1 MPRSFE
7 RLKSRIRS
15 SRYWPQCRRLLA
27 YGIAVAL
34 PILLILMARLGLSFP
49 STRIWP
55 SALFLFVVLN
65 SWYGGLGPGVLS
77 AVAVVVSEELLSDS
91 TRLGDQGDISLLIL
105 LAMLAVVLS
114 SVRAQRR
121 QARASFERFPDR
133 QDRTA
138 LGTFPGEAASTR
150 ILESLRDTAILALDS
165 ERRCRYANQAASR
178 LLQRAPAELA
188 GKTLF
193 ELFPDGDGSK
203 VSSHL
208 RRMLAGPAPAHFEEY
223 LDSRGA
229 WFSFHSY
236 PNQDGLVFKFSDVSE
251 DKRQEALRPLPVWNE
266 DREFTRIFGK
276 IEYTLVDHARCYIL
290 HQFAKQAAG
299 LPGDLAE
306 VGVYKGGTAKLLA
319 LTISPRAKKEL
330 HLFDTFTGMPAADAA
345 ADCHHE
351 GDLGDTSLEAV
362 QRSLRDCRNVHFYKG
377 FFPATAGPIEN
388 LRFCMVH
395 IDADIYKSVKDS
407 CAFFYPR
414 MEKGGIMVFDD
425 YGFPSCPGARKAV
438 DEFFA
443 DKPESPVYLPSG
455 QCVVFRK

>member
-55 SALFLFVVLN
+55 SALFLFVVLS

-77 AVAVVVSEELLSDS
+77 ALAVVASEELLSDV

-105 LAMLAVVLS
+105 LAMVAVVLS
-114 SVRAQRR
+114 SVRMQR
-121 QARASFERFPDR
+121 AERK
-133 QDRTA
+133 QV
-138 LGTFPGEAASTR
+138 LGLLSEGDATKVLRHLDR
-150 ILESLRDTAILALDS
+150 IL
-165 ERRCRYANQAASR
+165 QSR
-178 LLQRAPAELA
+178 E
-188 GKTLF
+188 
-193 ELFPDGDGSK
+193 
-203 VSSHL
+203 
-208 RRMLAGPAPAHFEEY
+208 PAHFEEY
-223 LDSRGA
+223 LDSRQA
-229 WFSFHSY
+229 WFGFHCY
-236 PNQDGLVFKFSDVSE
+236 PTDDRAVLKFGDITE
-251 DKRQEALRPLPVWNE
+251 IKQQEALRPLPVWQD
-266 DREFTRIFGK
+266 DRQFRNIFAK
-276 IEYTLVDHARCYIL
+276 IEFTLVDQARCYIL

-362 QRSLRDCRNVHFYKG
+362 QRSLRDCSNVHFYKG

-443 DKPESPVYLPSG
+443 DKPEFPVY
-455 QCVVFRK
+455 